1 MAKLMNARMTAAPA
15 AWRMISQ
22 TAEYALRVVLYLAA
36 RPDGERVGAA
46 RAASELNIPERYL
59 ARVMNALARDGVLV
73 SARGAQGG
81 FSLAV
86 LPATLTLGT
95 VVAPFDAAGR
105 APQCLLREQ
114 QCGHGAP
121 CLAHEH
127 WHRIAGDV
135 RQFFLTTT
143 IADLLAD
150 DVASSLAAR
159 H

>member
-1 MAKLMNARMTAAPA
+1 MAHLMNVRTIQAPT

-36 RPDGERVGAA
+36 QPDGERVGAA
-46 RAASELNIPERYL
+46 RAAADLNIPERYL

-73 SARGAQGG
+73 SARGARGG

-86 LPATLTLGT
+86 QPAKLTLGS
-95 VVAPFDAAGR
+95 VVAPFDAAGQ
-105 APQCLLREQ
+105 APQCLLRDQ
-114 QCGHGAP
+114 QCGHGEP

-127 WHRIAGDV
+127 WHRVAGDV

-150 DVASSLAAR
+150 ELASPRSVR

>member
-1 MAKLMNARMTAAPA
+1 MNARITAAPA
-15 AWRMISQ
+15 PWRMISR

-46 RAASELNIPERYL
+46 RAAADLNIPERYL

-81 FSLAV
+81 FNLAV
-86 LPATLTLGT
+86 PPASLTLGT
-95 VVAPFDAAGR
+95 VVASFDAAGQ

-114 QCGHGAP
+114 QCGTGEP
-121 CLAHEH
+121 CLAHEQ
-127 WHRIAGDV
+127 WHRVAGDV
-135 RQFFLTTT
+135 RRFFLTTT

-150 DVASSLAAR
+150 DLVSPPSVR
-159 H
+159 Q